1 VFQAQA
7 AAEGV
12 RMVVDAPEG
21 LPLVDADATALEQIV
36 SNLLINALDAVSP
49 GGTISVSASAEEGMA
64 KLRVGDDGPGIA
76 QENLGRIF
84 DPFFTTK
91 EVGKG
96 TGLGLAV
103 VFGLVNDM
111 GGSVEAVNDSGAVF
125 IVRLPLAS
133 GMEAGHEAA

>member
-1 VFQAQA
+1 
-7 AAEGV
+7 V
-12 RMVVDAPEG
+12 RLVVDAPGG

-36 SNLLINALDAVSP
+36 SNLLINALDAVGP
-49 GGTISVSASAEEGMA
+49 GGTISVRAFVEDGAA
-64 KLRVGDDGPGIA
+64 VLRVADDGPGIA
-76 QENLGRIF
+76 PENLGRIF

-133 GMEAGHEAA
+133 APEAGHEAA